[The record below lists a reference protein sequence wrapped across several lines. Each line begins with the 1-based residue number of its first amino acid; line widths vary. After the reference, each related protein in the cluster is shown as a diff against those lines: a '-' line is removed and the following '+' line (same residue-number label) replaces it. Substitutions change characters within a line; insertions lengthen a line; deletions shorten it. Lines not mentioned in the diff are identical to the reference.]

1 MSAEELLA
9 DECNAAEL
17 ANGDEPELESLPV
30 FLQSSIVIRGW
41 AHVLSASP
49 KAGKTTLLAHIAR
62 DWLDQGLRIIWL
74 TEEPKSVWR
83 RRLHRLGGDWSC
95 LRGRSRRRD
104 LRHEP
109 RHRRNRRGHWW
120 CRLQGLAFAAMVCAR
135 GGLAICVDL
144 RHRAPDVMAFLRAR
158 AIPIHSPDRHG
169 TCNPV

>member
-83 RRLHRLGGDWSC
+83 RRLHRLGGDWSGLTLKWGDPSRDHE
-95 LRGRSRRRD
+95 LRER
-104 LRHEP
+104 
-109 RHRRNRRGHWW
+109 
-120 CRLQGLAFAAMVCAR
+120 AATGPWEVV
-135 GGLAICVDL
+135 IVDTM
-144 RHRAPDVMAFLRAR
+144 R
-158 AIPIHSPDRHG
+158 
-169 TCNPV
+169 